1 MCGANNFFSKQSN
14 SMMVGLKVSDL
25 LTEILYV
32 KENESGSI
40 ELRSLLLS
48 QGSKTSDF
56 QVVLT
61 HSLLEILPKNAF

>member
-1 MCGANNFFSKQSN
+1 MCGANNIFSIKSN
-14 SMMVGLKVSDL
+14 SMMIGLKISDL
-25 LTEILYV
+25 LTEILYA

-56 QVVLT
+56 QVVLN
-61 HSLLEILPKNAF
+61 KARV

>member
-1 MCGANNFFSKQSN
+1 MCGANNFFSIKSN
-14 SMMVGLKVSDL
+14 SMMIGLKISDL
-25 LTEILYV
+25 LIEILYA

-56 QVVLT
+56 QVVLN
-61 HSLLEILPKNAF
+61 KARV

>member
-1 MCGANNFFSKQSN
+1 
-14 SMMVGLKVSDL
+14 MMVGLKVSDL
-25 LTEILYV
+25 LTEILYA

-56 QVVLT
+56 QMVLT
-61 HSLLEILPKNAF
+61 HSLLEILPKNAFWS

>member
-1 MCGANNFFSKQSN
+1 
-14 SMMVGLKVSDL
+14 MMVGLKVSDL
-25 LTEILYV
+25 LTEILYA

-61 HSLLEILPKNAF
+61 HSLLEILPKNAFWS

>member
-14 SMMVGLKVSDL
+14 SVMVGLKVIDL
-25 LTEILYV
+25 LTEILYA

-56 QVVLT
+56 QVVLN
-61 HSLLEILPKNAF
+61 EARV

>member
-25 LTEILYV
+25 LTEILYA

>member
-14 SMMVGLKVSDL
+14 SMMVGLKISDL
-25 LTEILYV
+25 LTENE
-32 KENESGSI
+32 KNENESGSI

-56 QVVLT
+56 QVVLN
-61 HSLLEILPKNAF
+61 KARV

>member
-25 LTEILYV
+25 LTEILYA

-56 QVVLT
+56 QMVLT

>member
-25 LTEILYV
+25 LTEILYA
-32 KENESGSI
+32 KENESESI

-48 QGSKTSDF
+48 QGSKMSDF
-56 QVVLT
+56 QVVLN
-61 HSLLEILPKNAF
+61 KARV

>member
-1 MCGANNFFSKQSN
+1 MI
-14 SMMVGLKVSDL
+14 GLKISDL
-25 LTEILYV
+25 LTEILYA

-56 QVVLT
+56 QVVLNKARVWRSWQHT
-61 HSLLEILPKNAF
+61 SPPNIHWLQ